1 MATFVLESIIQFIK
15 KPQDIFFNKILDF
28 LSKNQ
33 IKGKLSEN
41 LLSIMIKNNIK
52 ASLVTFNTL
61 LDLYIT
67 QNNYTMANHLF
78 KSLNQKREPCPDN
91 FTFSI
96 MINGVKNMPNASIE
110 TAKEYYSQ
118 FVTQFGM
125 DVIILNSFLEVCVTL
140 GDFEQLDSTMLEF
153 YS

>member
-1 MATFVLESIIQFIK
+1 MATCVLESIGQFIK

-33 IKGKLSEN
+33 IKGKFSEN

-67 QNNYTMANHLF
+67 QSNYTMANHLF
-78 KSLNQKREPCPDN
+78 KSLNQKLEPCPDN

-96 MINGVKNMPNASIE
+96 MINGVKNMPNATIE
-110 TAKEYYSQ
+110 TAKEYYS
-118 FVTQFGM
+118 
-125 DVIILNSFLEVCVTL
+125 
-140 GDFEQLDSTMLEF
+140 
-153 YS
+153 